1 MRHFLS
7 LAAALSL
14 AVPAS
19 AAAPSYDSAAPIA
32 YMVDLS
38 SGAVLYSRGADKRIP
53 PASMAKMMTVL
64 VAFDL
69 IDSGKVSKDKKIRV
83 REDTW
88 REWNNRG
95 SSMFLG
101 VNEEVTIAQ
110 LLHGVVTLSGNDA
123 SVVLAEG
130 LAGSEQAFV
139 GMMNQKARE
148 LGMKN
153 SHFGNS
159 NGWPDEGVTYVTARD
174 LATMAKASFD
184 EHPALY
190 EEFYGQHEFTW
201 QGIKQPNRNPL
212 IGKVQGADG
221 LKTGHTEEAGYGF
234 TGSAEQNGRRLV
246 EVVAG
251 LDSYNGR
258 ISEAVSFME
267 WGFGAW
273 TTKPLFPK
281 GAQVGTAR
289 VQQGG
294 SRSVALV
301 APRDLAVTLPATQ
314 GGDYTLAVQY
324 RGPIAAPVAQGAQI
338 AELIVTTAD
347 GQQQRMPLVAAEE
360 VGEAGIFARIWN
372 GFLSLFA

>member
-1 MRHFLS
+1 MRSFLT

-19 AAAPSYDSAAPIA
+19 AAAPTYDSAAPIA

-38 SGAVLYSRGADKRIP
+38 SGAELYARDADRRIP

-64 VAFDL
+64 VAFDM

-101 VNEEVTIAQ
+101 VNKQVSVGQ

-123 SVVLAEG
+123 SVVLAQG
-130 LAGSEQAFV
+130 LAGSEEVFV
-139 GMMNQKARE
+139 GMMNEKARAI
-148 LGMKN
+148 GMKN
-153 SHFGNS
+153 SHFGNA

-174 LATMAKASFD
+174 LATLAKATFE

-190 EEFYGQHEFTW
+190 NEFYGQHEFTW

-212 IGKVQGADG
+212 IGKVQGSDG

-234 TGSAEQNGRRLV
+234 TGSAQQNGRRLV
-246 EVVAG
+246 EVIAG

-258 ISEAVSFME
+258 IKEAVSFME

-273 TTKPLFPK
+273 TTKPLFEK
-281 GAQVGTAR
+281 GAQVATAA

-294 SRSVALV
+294 SRSVPLV
-301 APRDLAVTLPATQ
+301 APRNLAVTLPATQ
-314 GGDYTLAVQY
+314 GGDYKLSVQY
-324 RGPIAAPVAQGAQI
+324 EGPLKAPIAQGAKV

-347 GQQQRMPLVAAEE
+347 GSTQRMPLVAGEE
-360 VGEAGIFARIWN
+360 VGEAGVFARIWN

>member
-1 MRHFLS
+1 MRSFLT

-19 AAAPSYDSAAPIA
+19 AAAPTYDSAAPIA

-38 SGAVLYSRGADKRIP
+38 SGAELYARDADRRIP

-64 VAFDL
+64 VAFDM

-101 VNEEVTIAQ
+101 VNEQVSVRQ

-123 SVVLAEG
+123 SVVLAQG

-139 GMMNQKARE
+139 GMMNEKARAI
-148 LGMKN
+148 GMKN
-153 SHFGNS
+153 SHFGNA

-174 LATMAKASFD
+174 LATLAKATFE

-190 EEFYGQHEFTW
+190 NEFYGQHEFTW

-212 IGKVQGADG
+212 IGKVQGSDG

-234 TGSAEQNGRRLV
+234 TGSAQQNGRRLV
-246 EVVAG
+246 EVIAG

-258 ISEAVSFME
+258 IKEAVSFME

-273 TTKPLFPK
+273 TTKPLFEK
-281 GAQVGTAR
+281 GAQVATAA

-294 SRSVALV
+294 SRSVPLV
-301 APRDLAVTLPATQ
+301 APRNLAVTLPATQ
-314 GGDYTLAVQY
+314 GGDYKLSVQY
-324 RGPIAAPVAQGAQI
+324 EGPLKAPIAQGAKV

-347 GQQQRMPLVAAEE
+347 GSMQRMPLVAGEE
-360 VGEAGIFARIWN
+360 VGEAGVFARIWN

>member
-7 LAAALSL
+7 LAAALTL

-19 AAAPSYDSAAPIA
+19 AQAPSYDSTAPIA

-38 SGAVLYSRGADKRIP
+38 SGAVLYSRAADKRMP

-69 IDSGKVSKDKKIRV
+69 IDSGKVNADKKILV
-83 REDTW
+83 GEDSW

-101 VNEEVTIAQ
+101 VNEQVSVRN
-110 LLHGVVTLSGNDA
+110 LLHGIVTLSGNDA
-123 SVVLAEG
+123 TVVLAKG

-139 GMMNQKARE
+139 GMMNEKARKI
-148 LGMKN
+148 GMSN
-153 SHFGNS
+153 SHFGNT
-159 NGWPDEGVTYVTARD
+159 NGWPDEGVTYVTAKD
-174 LATMAKASFD
+174 LATLAKATIE
-184 EHPALY
+184 EHPKLY
-190 EEFYGQHEFTW
+190 EEYYGQHNFTW

-246 EVVAG
+246 AVVAG
-251 LDSYNGR
+251 LDTYNNR
-258 ISEAVSFME
+258 IKESVAFMN

-273 TTKPLFPK
+273 TTKPLYKK
-281 GAQVGTAR
+281 GTEVIEAK

-294 SRSVALV
+294 SRSVPLV

-314 GGDYTLAVQY
+314 GGDYKVAVRY
-324 RGPIAAPVAQGAQI
+324 EGPLTAPIAKGAKVAD
-338 AELIVTTAD
+338 LIVTTAD
-347 GQQQRMPLVAAEE
+347 GSTQQMPLVAGED
-360 VGEAGIFARIWN
+360 VGEAGIFSRIWN

>member
-1 MRHFLS
+1 MRSFLT

-19 AAAPSYDSAAPIA
+19 AAAPTYDSAAPIA

-38 SGAVLYSRGADKRIP
+38 SGAELYARDADRRIP

-64 VAFDL
+64 VAFDM

-101 VNEEVTIAQ
+101 VNEQVSVGQ

-123 SVVLAEG
+123 SVVLAQG
-130 LAGSEQAFV
+130 LAGSEEVFV
-139 GMMNQKARE
+139 GMMNEKARAI
-148 LGMKN
+148 GMKN
-153 SHFGNS
+153 SHFGNA

-174 LATMAKASFD
+174 LATLAKATFE

-190 EEFYGQHEFTW
+190 NEFYGQHEFTW

-212 IGKVQGADG
+212 IGKVQGSDG

-234 TGSAEQNGRRLV
+234 TGSAQQNGRRLV
-246 EVVAG
+246 EVIAG

-258 ISEAVSFME
+258 IKEAVSFME

-273 TTKPLFPK
+273 TTKPLFEK
-281 GAQVGTAR
+281 GAQVATAA

-294 SRSVALV
+294 SRSVPLV
-301 APRDLAVTLPATQ
+301 APRNLAVTLPATQ
-314 GGDYTLAVQY
+314 GGDYKLSVQY
-324 RGPIAAPVAQGAQI
+324 EGPLKAPIAQGAKV

-347 GQQQRMPLVAAEE
+347 GSTQRMPLVAGEE
-360 VGEAGIFARIWN
+360 VGEAGVFARIWN

>member
-1 MRHFLS
+1 MRHILSFAAVLS
-7 LAAALSL
+7 LAI
-14 AVPAS
+14 PAS
-19 AAAPSYDSAAPIA
+19 AATPTYDSAAPIA

-64 VAFDL
+64 VTFDL
-69 IDSGKVSKDKKIRV
+69 IDGGKVSKSKKIRV

-101 VNEEVTIAQ
+101 VNEDVTVRQ

-139 GMMNQKARE
+139 GLMNQKARAI
-148 LGMKN
+148 GMKN
-153 SHFGNS
+153 SHFGNA

-174 LATMAKASFD
+174 LATLAKATFD

-190 EEFYGQHEFTW
+190 NEFYGQHEFTW

-212 IGKVQGADG
+212 IGKVQGSDG
-221 LKTGHTEEAGYGF
+221 LKTGHTDEAGYGF

-251 LDSYNGR
+251 LDTYNNR
-258 ISEAVSFME
+258 IKESVSFME

-273 TTKPLFPK
+273 TTKPLFSK
-281 GAQVGTAR
+281 GAEVAEAK

-294 SRSVALV
+294 SRSVSLV
-301 APRDLAVTLPATQ
+301 APRNLAVTLPANQ
-314 GGDYTLAVQY
+314 GGDYKLAVQY
-324 RGPIAAPVAQGAQI
+324 QGPIAAPVAKGAKV
-338 AELIVTTAD
+338 AELVVTTAD
-347 GQQQRMPLVAAEE
+347 GSTQRMPLVAGEK
-360 VGEAGIFARIWN
+360 VGEAGIFARIRN
-372 GFLSLFA
+372 GFLALFA

>member
-1 MRHFLS
+1 MRHYLA
-7 LAAALSL
+7 LAAVLPL
-14 AVPAS
+14 AAPAA
-19 AAAPSYDSAAPIA
+19 AAAPTYDSAAPIA

-38 SGAVLYSRGADKRIP
+38 SGAELYARNADKRIP

-69 IDSGKVSKDKKIRV
+69 IDSGKVDKMKKIRV

-95 SSMFLG
+95 SSMFLA
-101 VNEEVTIAQ
+101 VNEEVTVQQ

-130 LAGSEQAFV
+130 LAGSEQAFA
-139 GMMNQKARE
+139 GLMNQKARAI
-148 LGMKN
+148 GMKN
-153 SHFGNS
+153 SHFGNA
-159 NGWPDEGVTYVTARD
+159 NGWPDEGVTFVTARD
-174 LATMAKASFD
+174 LATLAKATFE

-190 EEFYGQHEFTW
+190 NEFYGQHEFTW

-221 LKTGHTEEAGYGF
+221 LKTGHTEEAGFGF
-234 TGSAEQNGRRLV
+234 TGSAQQNGRRLV

-251 LDSYNGR
+251 LDTYNNR
-258 ISEAVSFME
+258 IKESVSFME

-273 TTKPLFPK
+273 TTRPLFQK
-281 GAQVGTAR
+281 GTAIASAR

-294 SRSVALV
+294 SRSVPLI
-301 APRDLAVTLPATQ
+301 APRNLAVTLPAAQ
-314 GGDYTLAVQY
+314 GGDYKLVVQY
-324 RGPIAAPVAQGAQI
+324 QGPLTAPIAKGTKV
-338 AELIVTTAD
+338 AELVVTTAD
-347 GQQQRMPLVAAEE
+347 GSTQRMPLVA
-360 VGEAGIFARIWN
+360 GEDVSAAGVFSRIWN

>member
-1 MRHFLS
+1 MRSFLT

-14 AVPAS
+14 AVPVS
-19 AAAPSYDSAAPIA
+19 AAAPTYDSAAPIA

-38 SGAVLYSRGADKRIP
+38 SGAELYARDADRRIP

-64 VAFDL
+64 VAFDM

-101 VNEEVTIAQ
+101 VNEQVSVGQ

-123 SVVLAEG
+123 SVVLAQG

-139 GMMNQKARE
+139 GMMNEKARAI
-148 LGMKN
+148 GMKN
-153 SHFGNS
+153 SHFGNA

-174 LATMAKASFD
+174 LATLAKATFE

-190 EEFYGQHEFTW
+190 NEFYGQHEFTW

-212 IGKVQGADG
+212 IGKVQGSDG

-234 TGSAEQNGRRLV
+234 TGSAQQNGRRLV
-246 EVVAG
+246 EVIAG

-258 ISEAVSFME
+258 IKEAVSFME

-273 TTKPLFPK
+273 TTKPLFEK
-281 GAQVGTAR
+281 GAQVATAA

-294 SRSVALV
+294 SRSVPLV
-301 APRDLAVTLPATQ
+301 APRNLAVTLPATQ
-314 GGDYTLAVQY
+314 GGDYKLSVQY
-324 RGPIAAPVAQGAQI
+324 EGPLKAPIAQGAKV

-347 GQQQRMPLVAAEE
+347 GSMQRMPLVAGEE
-360 VGEAGIFARIWN
+360 VGEAGVFARIWN

>member
-1 MRHFLS
+1 MRSFLT

-19 AAAPSYDSAAPIA
+19 AAAPTYDSAAPIA

-38 SGAVLYSRGADKRIP
+38 SGAELYARDADRRIP

-64 VAFDL
+64 MAFDM

-101 VNEEVTIAQ
+101 VNEQVSVGQ

-123 SVVLAEG
+123 SVVLAQG

-139 GMMNQKARE
+139 GMMNEKARAI
-148 LGMKN
+148 GMKN
-153 SHFGNS
+153 SHFGNA

-174 LATMAKASFD
+174 LATLAKATFE

-190 EEFYGQHEFTW
+190 NEFYGQHEFTW

-212 IGKVQGADG
+212 IGKVQGSDG

-234 TGSAEQNGRRLV
+234 TGSAQQKGRRLV
-246 EVVAG
+246 EVIAG

-258 ISEAVSFME
+258 IKEAVSFME

-273 TTKPLFPK
+273 TTKPLFEK
-281 GAQVGTAR
+281 GAQVATAA

-294 SRSVALV
+294 SRSVPLV
-301 APRDLAVTLPATQ
+301 APRNLAVTLPATQ
-314 GGDYTLAVQY
+314 GGDYKLSVQY
-324 RGPIAAPVAQGAQI
+324 EGPLKAPIAQGAKV

-347 GQQQRMPLVAAEE
+347 GSMQRMPLVAGEE
-360 VGEAGIFARIWN
+360 VGEAGVFARIWN

>member
-1 MRHFLS
+1 MRSFLT

-38 SGAVLYSRGADKRIP
+38 SGAELYARDADRRIP

-64 VAFDL
+64 VAFDM

-101 VNEEVTIAQ
+101 VNEQVSVGQ

-123 SVVLAEG
+123 SVVLAQG

-139 GMMNQKARE
+139 GMMNEKARAI
-148 LGMKN
+148 GMKN
-153 SHFGNS
+153 SHFGNA

-174 LATMAKASFD
+174 LATLAKATFE

-190 EEFYGQHEFTW
+190 NEFYGQHEFTW

-212 IGKVQGADG
+212 IGKVQGSDG

-246 EVVAG
+246 EVIAG

-258 ISEAVSFME
+258 IKEAVSFME

-273 TTKPLFPK
+273 TTKPLFEK
-281 GAQVGTAR
+281 GAQVATAA

-294 SRSVALV
+294 SRSVPLV
-301 APRDLAVTLPATQ
+301 APRNLAVTLPATQ
-314 GGDYTLAVQY
+314 GGDYKLSVQY
-324 RGPIAAPVAQGAQI
+324 EGPLKAPIAQGAKV

-347 GQQQRMPLVAAEE
+347 GSMQRMPLVAGEE
-360 VGEAGIFARIWN
+360 VGEAGVFARIWN

>member
-7 LAAALSL
+7 LAAALTL

-19 AAAPSYDSAAPIA
+19 AQAPSYDSTAPIA

-38 SGAVLYSRGADKRIP
+38 SGAVLYSRAADKRMP

-69 IDSGKVSKDKKIRV
+69 IDSGKVNADKKILV
-83 REDTW
+83 GEDSW

-101 VNEEVTIAQ
+101 VNEQVSVRN
-110 LLHGVVTLSGNDA
+110 LLHGIVTLSGNDA
-123 SVVLAEG
+123 TVVLAKG

-139 GMMNQKARE
+139 GMMNEKARKI
-148 LGMKN
+148 GMSN
-153 SHFGNS
+153 SHFGNT
-159 NGWPDEGVTYVTARD
+159 NGWPDEGVTYVTAKD
-174 LATMAKASFD
+174 LATLAKATIE
-184 EHPALY
+184 EHPKLY
-190 EEFYGQHEFTW
+190 NEYYGQHNFTW

-251 LDSYNGR
+251 LDTYNNR
-258 ISEAVSFME
+258 IKESVAFMN

-273 TTKPLFPK
+273 TTKPLYK
-281 GAQVGTAR
+281 QGTQVTEAM

-294 SRSVALV
+294 SRSVPLV

-314 GGDYTLAVQY
+314 GGDYKVSVRYEGPLTA
-324 RGPIAAPVAQGAQI
+324 PIAKGDKV

-347 GQQQRMPLVAAEE
+347 GSTQQMPLVAGED
-360 VGEAGIFARIWN
+360 VGKAGIFARIWN

>member
-1 MRHFLS
+1 
-7 LAAALSL
+7 
-14 AVPAS
+14 
-19 AAAPSYDSAAPIA
+19 
-32 YMVDLS
+32 
-38 SGAVLYSRGADKRIP
+38 
-53 PASMAKMMTVL
+53 MAKMMTVL
-64 VAFDL
+64 VAFDM

-101 VNEEVTIAQ
+101 VNEQVSVGQ

-123 SVVLAEG
+123 SVVLAQG

-139 GMMNQKARE
+139 GMMNEKARAI
-148 LGMKN
+148 GMKN
-153 SHFGNS
+153 SHFGNA

-174 LATMAKASFD
+174 LATLAKATFE

-190 EEFYGQHEFTW
+190 NEFYGQHEFTW

-212 IGKVQGADG
+212 IGKVQGSDG

-234 TGSAEQNGRRLV
+234 TGSAQQKGRRLV
-246 EVVAG
+246 EVIAG

-258 ISEAVSFME
+258 IKEAVSFME

-273 TTKPLFPK
+273 TTKPLFEK
-281 GAQVGTAR
+281 GAQVATAA

-294 SRSVALV
+294 SRSVPLV
-301 APRDLAVTLPATQ
+301 APRNLAVTLPATQ
-314 GGDYTLAVQY
+314 GGDYKLSVQY
-324 RGPIAAPVAQGAQI
+324 EGPLKAPIAQGAKV

-347 GQQQRMPLVAAEE
+347 GSMQRMPLVAGEE
-360 VGEAGIFARIWN
+360 VGEAGVFARIWN

>member
-1 MRHFLS
+1 MRSFLT

-19 AAAPSYDSAAPIA
+19 AAAPTYDSAAPIA

-38 SGAVLYSRGADKRIP
+38 SGAELYARDADRRIP

-64 VAFDL
+64 VAFDM

-101 VNEEVTIAQ
+101 VNEQVSVGQ

-123 SVVLAEG
+123 SVVLAQG

-139 GMMNQKARE
+139 GMMNEKARAI
-148 LGMKN
+148 GMKN
-153 SHFGNS
+153 SHFGNA

-174 LATMAKASFD
+174 LATLAKATFE

-190 EEFYGQHEFTW
+190 NEFYGQHEFTW

-212 IGKVQGADG
+212 IGKVQGSDG

-234 TGSAEQNGRRLV
+234 TGSAQQNGRRLV
-246 EVVAG
+246 EVIAG

-258 ISEAVSFME
+258 IKEAVSFME

-273 TTKPLFPK
+273 TTKPLFEK
-281 GAQVGTAR
+281 GAQVATAA

-294 SRSVALV
+294 SRSVPLV
-301 APRDLAVTLPATQ
+301 APRNLAVTLPATQ
-314 GGDYTLAVQY
+314 GGDYKLSVQY
-324 RGPIAAPVAQGAQI
+324 EGPLKAPIAQGAKV

-347 GQQQRMPLVAAEE
+347 GSMQRMPLVAGEE
-360 VGEAGIFARIWN
+360 VGEAGVFARIWN

>member
-1 MRHFLS
+1 MRSFLT

-19 AAAPSYDSAAPIA
+19 AAAPTYDSAAPIA

-38 SGAVLYSRGADKRIP
+38 SGAELYARDADRRIP

-64 VAFDL
+64 VAFDM

-101 VNEEVTIAQ
+101 VNEQVSVGQ

-123 SVVLAEG
+123 SVVLAQG
-130 LAGSEQAFV
+130 LAGSEEVFV
-139 GMMNQKARE
+139 GMMNEKARAI
-148 LGMKN
+148 GMKN
-153 SHFGNS
+153 SHFGNT

-174 LATMAKASFD
+174 LATLAKATFE

-190 EEFYGQHEFTW
+190 NEFYGQHEFTW

-212 IGKVQGADG
+212 IGKVQGSDG

-234 TGSAEQNGRRLV
+234 TGSAQQNGRRLV
-246 EVVAG
+246 EVIAG

-258 ISEAVSFME
+258 IKEAVSFME

-273 TTKPLFPK
+273 TTKPLFEK
-281 GAQVGTAR
+281 GAQVATAA

-294 SRSVALV
+294 SRSVPLV
-301 APRDLAVTLPATQ
+301 APRNLAVTLPATQ
-314 GGDYTLAVQY
+314 GGDYKLSVQY
-324 RGPIAAPVAQGAQI
+324 EGPLKAPIAQGAKV

-347 GQQQRMPLVAAEE
+347 GSTQRMPLVAGEE
-360 VGEAGIFARIWN
+360 VGEAGVFARIWN

>member
-1 MRHFLS
+1 MRSFLT

-19 AAAPSYDSAAPIA
+19 AAAPTYDSAAPIA

-38 SGAVLYSRGADKRIP
+38 SGAELYARDADRRIP

-64 VAFDL
+64 VAFDM

-101 VNEEVTIAQ
+101 VNEQVSVRQ

-123 SVVLAEG
+123 SVVLAQG

-139 GMMNQKARE
+139 GMMNEKARAI
-148 LGMKN
+148 GMKN
-153 SHFGNS
+153 SHFGNA

-174 LATMAKASFD
+174 LATLAKATFE

-190 EEFYGQHEFTW
+190 NEFYGQHEFTW

-212 IGKVQGADG
+212 IGKVQGSDG

-234 TGSAEQNGRRLV
+234 TGSAQQNGRRLV
-246 EVVAG
+246 EVIAG

-258 ISEAVSFME
+258 IKEAVSFME

-273 TTKPLFPK
+273 TTKPLFEK
-281 GAQVGTAR
+281 GAQVATAA

-294 SRSVALV
+294 SRSVPLV
-301 APRDLAVTLPATQ
+301 APRNLAVTLPATQ
-314 GGDYTLAVQY
+314 GGDYKLSVQY
-324 RGPIAAPVAQGAQI
+324 EGPLKAPIAQGAKV

-347 GQQQRMPLVAAEE
+347 GSTQRMPLVAGEE
-360 VGEAGIFARIWN
+360 VGEAGVFARIWN

>member
-1 MRHFLS
+1 MRHLLT

-19 AAAPSYDSAAPIA
+19 AAAPTYDSAAPIA

-38 SGAVLYSRGADKRIP
+38 SGAVLYARDAERRIP

-69 IDSGKVSKDKKIRV
+69 IDSGKVSEEKKIHV
-83 REDTW
+83 DEATW

-101 VNEEVTIAQ
+101 VNEDVTVRE
-110 LLHGVVTLSGNDA
+110 LLHGIVTLSGNDA
-123 SVVLAEG
+123 SVVLAKG

-139 GMMNQKARE
+139 GMMNQKARK

-153 SHFGNS
+153 SHFGTV
-159 NGWPDEGVTYVTARD
+159 NGWPDEGVTYVTAHD
-174 LATMAKASFD
+174 LATLAKATIE
-184 EHPALY
+184 EHRKLY
-190 EEFYGQHEFTW
+190 DEFYGQHHFTW

-212 IGKVQGADG
+212 IRKVQGSDG

-234 TGSAEQNGRRLV
+234 TGSAEQNGRRLI

-251 LDSYNGR
+251 LDTYNNR
-258 ISEAVSFME
+258 IKESVAFMN

-273 TTKPLFPK
+273 TTKPLYSK
-281 GAQVGTAR
+281 GAEIASAK

-294 SRSVALV
+294 SRSVPLV
-301 APRDLAVTLPATQ
+301 APRNLAVTLPSTE
-314 GGDYTLAVQY
+314 GGDYKVAVQY
-324 RGPIAAPVAQGAQI
+324 QGPIKAPIAKGANI
-338 AELIVTTAD
+338 AELVVTTAD
-347 GQQQRMPLVAAEE
+347 GSTQRMPLVAGEE
-360 VGEAGIFARIWN
+360 VGEAGIFSRIWN

>member
-1 MRHFLS
+1 MRSFLT

-19 AAAPSYDSAAPIA
+19 AAAPTYESAAPIA

-38 SGAVLYSRGADKRIP
+38 SGAELYARDADRRIP

-64 VAFDL
+64 VAFDI

-101 VNEEVTIAQ
+101 VNEQVSVGQ

-123 SVVLAEG
+123 SVVLAQG

-139 GMMNQKARE
+139 GMMNEKARAI
-148 LGMKN
+148 GMKN
-153 SHFGNS
+153 SHFGNA

-174 LATMAKASFD
+174 LATLAKATFE

-190 EEFYGQHEFTW
+190 NEFYGQHEFTW

-212 IGKVQGADG
+212 IGKVQGSDG

-234 TGSAEQNGRRLV
+234 TGSAQQNGRRLV
-246 EVVAG
+246 EVIAG

-258 ISEAVSFME
+258 IKEAVSFME

-273 TTKPLFPK
+273 TTKPLFEK
-281 GAQVGTAR
+281 GAQVATAA

-294 SRSVALV
+294 SRSVPLV
-301 APRDLAVTLPATQ
+301 APRNLAVTLPATQ
-314 GGDYTLAVQY
+314 GGDYKLSVQY
-324 RGPIAAPVAQGAQI
+324 EGPLKAPIAQGAKV

-347 GQQQRMPLVAAEE
+347 GSMQRMPLVAGEE
-360 VGEAGIFARIWN
+360 VGEAGVFARIWN

>member
-1 MRHFLS
+1 MRSFLT

-19 AAAPSYDSAAPIA
+19 AAAPTYDSAAPIA

-38 SGAVLYSRGADKRIP
+38 SGAELYARDADRRIP

-64 VAFDL
+64 VAFDM

-101 VNEEVTIAQ
+101 VNEQVSVGQ

-123 SVVLAEG
+123 SVVLAQG

-139 GMMNQKARE
+139 GMMNEKARAI
-148 LGMKN
+148 GMKN
-153 SHFGNS
+153 SHFGNA

-174 LATMAKASFD
+174 LATLAKATFE

-190 EEFYGQHEFTW
+190 NEFYGQHEFTW

-212 IGKVQGADG
+212 IGKVQGSDG

-246 EVVAG
+246 EVIAG

-258 ISEAVSFME
+258 IKEAVSFME

-273 TTKPLFPK
+273 TTKPLFEK
-281 GAQVGTAR
+281 GAQVATAA

-294 SRSVALV
+294 SRSVPLV
-301 APRDLAVTLPATQ
+301 APRNLAVTLPATQ
-314 GGDYTLAVQY
+314 GGDYKLSVQY
-324 RGPIAAPVAQGAQI
+324 EGPLKAPIAQGAKV

-347 GQQQRMPLVAAEE
+347 GSMQRMPLVAGEE
-360 VGEAGIFARIWN
+360 IGEAGVFARIWN

>member
-1 MRHFLS
+1 MRSFLT

-19 AAAPSYDSAAPIA
+19 AAAPTYDSAAPIA

-38 SGAVLYSRGADKRIP
+38 SGAELYARDADRRIP

-64 VAFDL
+64 VAFDM

-101 VNEEVTIAQ
+101 VNEQVSVRQ

-123 SVVLAEG
+123 SVVLAQG

-139 GMMNQKARE
+139 GMMNEKARAI
-148 LGMKN
+148 GMKN
-153 SHFGNS
+153 SHFGNA

-174 LATMAKASFD
+174 LATLAKATFE

-190 EEFYGQHEFTW
+190 NEFYGQHEFTW

-212 IGKVQGADG
+212 IGKVQGSDG

-246 EVVAG
+246 EVIAG

-258 ISEAVSFME
+258 IKEAVSFME

-273 TTKPLFPK
+273 TTKPLFEK
-281 GAQVGTAR
+281 GAQVATAA

-294 SRSVALV
+294 SRSVPLV
-301 APRDLAVTLPATQ
+301 APRNLAVTLPATQ
-314 GGDYTLAVQY
+314 GGDYKLSVQY
-324 RGPIAAPVAQGAQI
+324 EGPLKAPIAQGAKV

-347 GQQQRMPLVAAEE
+347 GSTQRMPLVAGEE
-360 VGEAGIFARIWN
+360 VGEAGVFARIWN

>member
-69 IDSGKVSKDKKIRV
+69 IDSGKVSKDKKVRV

-139 GMMNQKARE
+139 GMMNQKARK

-159 NGWPDEGVTYVTARD
+159 NGWPDDGVTYVTARD

-251 LDSYNGR
+251 LGSYNGR

-273 TTKPLFPK
+273 TTKPLFSK

-324 RGPIAAPVAQGAQI
+324 NGPIAAPIAQGSKI

-347 GQQQRMPLVAAEE
+347 GQQQRMPLVAGEE